1 MRSGVGFLVLFCFN
15 LESHGRR
22 AWWATVHRVAKSQT
36 WLKWLSTSVGLA
48 CRNKRNFF
56 NYFPFVFPLLR
67 MLRCSW
73 KHYSKDF
80 CFPYIMRW
88 LEWFTLQLPPR
99 RGKEERELPRDP
111 QLTLFKM
118 TETLLFLKKK
128 KVLAH
133 RGLLGEDCS
142 HLRMKILPRDG
153 IRVPTIRVP
162 VLPAVPETQEVS
174 WIQDTVVS
182 NFQFYKFIWVINLG
196 AHPSLFSKCF
206 PVLHSGWVFKRL
218 R

>member
-128 KVLAH
+128 KKRFWLIGDCWGKIVH
-133 RGLLGEDCS
+133 TSGWRSCQEMVSESLL
-142 HLRMKILPRDG
+142 
-153 IRVPTIRVP
+153 

>member
-73 KHYSKDF
+73 KDYSKDF

-128 KVLAH
+128 KRFWLIGDCWGNIVH
-133 RGLLGEDCS
+133 TSGWISCQEMVSESLL
-142 HLRMKILPRDG
+142 
-153 IRVPTIRVP
+153 